1 MLLELWIFLFVFVSL
16 IPCCV
21 LCLQKKGIYGQKE
34 VMRRNL
40 ILVKL
45 LIFSQ
50 EVIMV
55 LKVEE
60 DGWADGFVGKKGSCA
75 SLRTQV

>member
-16 IPCCV
+16 
-21 LCLQKKGIYGQKE
+21 LRSLFAKKGIYGQKE

-60 DGWADGFVGKKGSCA
+60 DGWADDFVGKKSSCA
-75 SLRTQV
+75 NLRTQV